1 MKVVPYNCGG
11 QYPVNQFFKTTS
23 VRGQVGGGGAEAFPD
38 GRLYFSGV
46 RRQKGLNFLN
56 KSSTYS

>member
-46 RRQKGLNFLN
+46 RRQKGLNF
-56 KSSTYS
+56 